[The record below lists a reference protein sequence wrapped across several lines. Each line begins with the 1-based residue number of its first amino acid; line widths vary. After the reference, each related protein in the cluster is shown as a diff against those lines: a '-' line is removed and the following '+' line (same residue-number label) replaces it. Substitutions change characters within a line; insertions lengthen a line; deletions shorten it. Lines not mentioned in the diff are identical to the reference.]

1 MAHYPY
7 RQLDHSTRQFRLLI
21 LQPGRHSD
29 PVHCSI
35 RDSNLD
41 EKLQYDALSYT
52 WGTRDSELLVKVHG
66 QSFSVTENLYAA
78 LQHLREESKE
88 LLLWVDALC
97 INQLDLAEKSHQ
109 VQQMRQIYECA
120 TSVIAWLGLE
130 RHDSRLG
137 IKLAGK
143 S

>member
-1 MAHYPY
+1 MTRYPY

-21 LQPGRHSD
+21 LQPGKYSD
-29 PVHCSI
+29 PLRCSI
-35 RDSNLD
+35 RESNLD
-41 EKLQYDALSYT
+41 GNLQYDALSYT
-52 WGTRDSELLVKVHG
+52 WGMRDSEIPIEVHG

-78 LQHLREESKE
+78 LQHLRQEGKE

-109 VQQMRQIYECA
+109 VQQMRHIYERA
-120 TSVIAWLGLE
+120 ASVIAWLGVE
-130 RHDSRLG
+130 RYDSRLG

-143 S
+143 